1 MLKNIKKPEQNYSFF
16 LKVALILFTSLII
29 FFLNVKIA
37 LAEELGLKYELN
49 VPANVVQVTDID
61 GDGANELIV
70 GTSKKLDYD
79 YIYIYRFQN
88 GGYEKIWD
96 YSIPDEGRWG
106 GVTGLTVGDADNDG
120 NNELIVSTG
129 QPSDTD
135 GDRKLRIFKM
145 TNSSIDS
152 FEVVFTYNIAQ
163 RTEPASIKVGD
174 ADNDGKNEVIVG
186 LSWYGCKIIQLK
198 YSPETGEYKVSR
210 VEETGSDVKSIDIID
225 IDGDGKNEIVAG
237 TSCWK
242 EYDVRVIEYE
252 GKYKR
257 VWRKPL
263 GYTIATAGDVD
274 GDGKPEILAVAGT
287 HCGNVST
294 PQPGVWIFEYNRTR
308 YREVWNTTDFSTGS
322 NFGQGSC
329 NPVIGNLL
337 DDNLNEFAFSM
348 NINETHRNVYVYGFN
363 DGEFK
368 KLQTIQ
374 ANPYSLFI
382 GDSDNNGKNELIICD
397 NFDRTLKIYELK
409 VEVKSNP
416 EPTQTETQTEVKE
429 EQIVPGIPGFEF
441 YLSLIAIALAL
452 LLRLR
457 D

>member
-1 MLKNIKKPEQNYSFF
+1 M
-16 LKVALILFTSLII
+16 
-29 FFLNVKIA
+29 
-37 LAEELGLKYELN
+37 
-49 VPANVVQVTDID
+49 
-61 GDGANELIV
+61 
-70 GTSKKLDYD
+70 
-79 YIYIYRFQN
+79 
-88 GGYEKIWD
+88 
-96 YSIPDEGRWG
+96 
-106 GVTGLTVGDADNDG
+106 
-120 NNELIVSTG
+120 
-129 QPSDTD
+129 
-135 GDRKLRIFKM
+135 
-145 TNSSIDS
+145 
-152 FEVVFTYNIAQ
+152 
-163 RTEPASIKVGD
+163 
-174 ADNDGKNEVIVG
+174 
-186 LSWYGCKIIQLK
+186 
-198 YSPETGEYKVSR
+198 
-210 VEETGSDVKSIDIID
+210 
-225 IDGDGKNEIVAG
+225 
-237 TSCWK
+237 
-242 EYDVRVIEYE
+242 
-252 GKYKR
+252 
-257 VWRKPL
+257 
-263 GYTIATAGDVD
+263 D